1 MIFFLFPSC
10 VGSWAEQA
18 CVYVCSTC
26 VNALVWA
33 GTHAR
38 VCSCLRKPVLDSCR
52 PPPLLPHLI
61 DRGRIAQSNL
71 DTALIQLESCSGEF
85 SLFSVA
91 LNSSAGSK
99 ALRHSQA
106 GVLGNQSSFWTCQQ
120 ALQPPS
126 HHPSPQSFIFSCYS
140 RANGKTLEES
150 THCSQGLWNRF
161 VVMEFFIKKLKS

>member
-1 MIFFLFPSC
+1 MFFFLFPSC
-10 VGSWAEQA
+10 VSSWAEQA

-52 PPPLLPHLI
+52 PPPPLPHLI

-71 DTALIQLESCSGEF
+71 DTALIQLESCPGEF
-85 SLFSVA
+85 SPFSVA

-99 ALRHSQA
+99 ALQHSQA
-106 GVLGNQSSFWTCQQ
+106 GVSGESELLLDLSASTST
-120 ALQPPS
+120 PE
-126 HHPSPQSFIFSCYS
+126 PSPQSTVFQFQLLQQS
-140 RANGKTLEES
+140 RWENTRREHTLF
-150 THCSQGLWNRF
+150 TGT
-161 VVMEFFIKKLKS
+161 LK

>member
-1 MIFFLFPSC
+1 MFFFLFPSC

-38 VCSCLRKPVLDSCR
+38 VYSCLRKPVLDSCR

-71 DTALIQLESCSGEF
+71 DLTDTARELPWGILPLLCSPEFMGRLPHTPAFTGRHSGE
-85 SLFSVA
+85 SELLFD
-91 LNSSAGSK
+91 LSAST
-99 ALRHSQA
+99 S
-106 GVLGNQSSFWTCQQ
+106 T
-120 ALQPPS
+120 PE
-126 HHPSPQSFIFSCYS
+126 PSPQSTVFHFQLLQQS
-140 RANGKTLEES
+140 RWENTRREHTLF
-150 THCSQGLWNRF
+150 TGT
-161 VVMEFFIKKLKS
+161 LK